1 MNTCVEGSGRW
12 ADPASGAAA
21 RIEIRPDVLRQNF
34 TVLRGL
40 CAEHDIAISGVTK
53 GVGGHPDVARL
64 MLDAGIHS
72 LADARLENIR
82 RMRIAG
88 ITAPIHLLRPP
99 GLGEIAD
106 AVRLTDLIF
115 VSNRTTIDAIA
126 HHARASGSTMKIAPM
141 VDLGDLREGVSPGD
155 LLELIDHAHALEGVE
170 ITGLGTNFAC
180 HTGLLPTRENLAVFA
195 GLTEQVENRIGRA
208 LETVSGGNSA
218 SLLAM
223 RRGDFPPKITHL
235 RLGESLL
242 FGIEVAQGTAIPGTR
257 RDGFIIAAEILETWD
272 RDTDPSAPRT
282 RNALGEEVTLTVS
295 GRRHMAVLGIG
306 AVDTTIRDLA
316 PVDPDVT
323 LLGFSSD
330 HTVIDISNARA
341 FRPGDVLR
349 FVPSYSA
356 LATAMSSPYLYSV
369 EFGGGR
375 GSHGTAPR
383 IEALSNGDGKRFDPA

>member
-1 MNTCVEGSGRW
+1 MENCIDRSVRW
-12 ADPASGAAA
+12 ADPPSGTTA
-21 RIEIRPDVLRQNF
+21 RIEIRPDALRQNF
-34 TVLRGL
+34 AVVRDL
-40 CAEHDIAISGVTK
+40 CAEHGIAISGVTK

-64 MLDAGIHS
+64 MLDAGIQS

-82 RMRIAG
+82 RMRVGG

-126 HHARASGSTMKIAPM
+126 HHARASGSRMKIAPM
-141 VDLGDLREGVSPGD
+141 VDLGDMREGVPPGD
-155 LLELIDHAHALEGVE
+155 LLSLTAHAHALEGIE

-195 GLTEQVENRIGRA
+195 GLVEQVETRIGRP
-208 LETVSGGNSA
+208 LEIVSGGNSA

-223 RRGDFPPKITHL
+223 KRGEFPPVISHL

-242 FGIEVAQGTAIPGTR
+242 FGIEAAQGSALPGTR
-257 RDGFIIAAEILETWD
+257 RDGFLIAAEILETWD
-272 RDTDPSAPRT
+272 RDTDISGPRA
-282 RNALGEEVTLTVS
+282 RNALGEAVTLKVS

-306 AVDTTIRDLA
+306 AVDTAISGLS
-316 PVDPDVT
+316 PVDPNVE

-330 HTVIDISNARA
+330 HTVVDISRART
-341 FRPGDVLR
+341 FKPGDVLR

-356 LATAMSSPYLYSV
+356 LATAMSSPYLS
-369 EFGGGR
+369 
-375 GSHGTAPR
+375 SQTIA
-383 IEALSNGDGKRFDPA
+383 